1 MNAFNE
7 IYQDV
12 YKRSGMELK
21 EKKKKDT
28 IKRLLFIICMILMI
42 LFCVKTKNY
51 LLIIITGITVVLG
64 PIFMIFNFMD
74 YKKIYKEKVIKT
86 FVKAY
91 SDKLNYYP
99 NGGVSQAVYNRAK
112 FDGHYD
118 RYRTEDLIE
127 GTILDRYKISMSEVH
142 TQKKEETTDSDGNS
156 HTYYA
161 TVFHGLFASIELDA
175 LTGVEF
181 MIRTNSFL
189 SDKVYSVNKLNMD
202 SGEFEKIYD
211 VITLDKISTLRILT
225 ADVMQMLID
234 FKQKNKVTPEIVLN
248 SRGLFIRFELGNVF
262 EPNLIKADIEYDNLK
277 RTYDLISFTLDL
289 TKKFS
294 ENILEFEGKNI

>member
-12 YKRSGMELK
+12 YKKSGMELK

-28 IKRLLFIICMILMI
+28 IKRFLFIICMILMI
-42 LFCVKTKNY
+42 ILCVKTKNY
-51 LLIIITGITVVLG
+51 LLIIITGIAVVIG

-74 YKKIYKEKVIKT
+74 YKKIYKEKVIKE
-86 FVKAY
+86 FVNAY

-99 NGGVSQAVYNRAK
+99 KGGVSQAVYNRAK

-127 GTILDRYKISMSEVH
+127 GTILDKYKISMSEVR
-142 TQKKEETTDSDGNS
+142 TQREEQATDSNGD
-156 HTYYA
+156 TYTTY
-161 TVFHGLFASIELDA
+161 TTLFFGLFASIELNNVH
-175 LTGVEF
+175 GVEF
-181 MIRTNSFL
+181 MIRANTFL
-189 SDKVYSVNKLNMD
+189 SDKSDSLNKLNMD

-211 VITLDKISTLRILT
+211 VVTLDKISTLRILT

-262 EPNLIKADIEYDNLK
+262 EPNLIKTDIEYDNLK
-277 RTYDLISFTLDL
+277 KTYDLINFTLDL

-294 ENILEFEGKNI
+294 ENILEFEG

>member
-12 YKRSGMELK
+12 YKKSGMELK

-28 IKRLLFIICMILMI
+28 IKRFLFIICMILMFI
-42 LFCVKTKNY
+42 LCVKTKNY
-51 LLIIITGITVVLG
+51 LLIIITGIAVVIG

-74 YKKIYKEKVIKT
+74 YKKIYKERVIKE
-86 FVKAY
+86 FVNAY

-99 NGGVSQAVYNRAK
+99 KGGVSQAVYNRAK

-127 GTILDRYKISMSEVH
+127 GTILDKYKISMSEVR
-142 TQKKEETTDSDGNS
+142 TQREEQATDSNGD
-156 HTYYA
+156 TYTTY
-161 TVFHGLFASIELDA
+161 TTLFFGLFASIELNNVH
-175 LTGVEF
+175 GVEF
-181 MIRTNSFL
+181 MIRANTFL
-189 SDKVYSVNKLNMD
+189 SDKSDSLNKLNMD

-211 VITLDKISTLRILT
+211 VVTLDKISTLRILT

-262 EPNLIKADIEYDNLK
+262 EPNLIKTDIEYDNLK
-277 RTYDLISFTLDL
+277 KTYDLINFTLDL

-294 ENILEFEGKNI
+294 ENILEFEG

>member
-12 YKRSGMELK
+12 YKKYGMELK

-28 IKRLLFIICMILMI
+28 IKRFLFIICMILMI
-42 LFCVKTKNY
+42 ILCVKTKNY
-51 LLIIITGITVVLG
+51 LLIIITGIAVVIG
-64 PIFMIFNFMD
+64 SIFMIFNFMD
-74 YKKIYKEKVIKT
+74 YKKIYKERVIKE
-86 FVKAY
+86 FVNAY

-99 NGGVSQAVYNRAK
+99 KGGVSQAVYNRAK

-127 GTILDRYKISMSEVH
+127 GTILDKYKISMSEVR
-142 TQKKEETTDSDGNS
+142 TQREEQATDSNGD
-156 HTYYA
+156 TYTTY
-161 TVFHGLFASIELDA
+161 TTLFFGLFASIELNNVH
-175 LTGVEF
+175 GVEF
-181 MIRTNSFL
+181 MIRANTFL
-189 SDKVYSVNKLNMD
+189 SDKSDSLNKLNMD

-211 VITLDKISTLRILT
+211 VVTLDKISTLRILT

-262 EPNLIKADIEYDNLK
+262 EPNLIKTDIEYDNLK
-277 RTYDLISFTLDL
+277 KTYDLINFTLDL

-294 ENILEFEGKNI
+294 ENILEFEG

>member
-12 YKRSGMELK
+12 YKKSGMELK

-28 IKRLLFIICMILMI
+28 IKRLLFIIGMILMI
-42 LFCVKTKNY
+42 ILCVKTKNY
-51 LLIIITGITVVLG
+51 LLIIITGIAVVVG

-74 YKKIYKEKVIKT
+74 YKKIYKEKVIKE
-86 FVKAY
+86 FVNAY

-127 GTILDRYKISMSEVH
+127 GTILDKYKISMSEVR
-142 TQKKEETTDSDGNS
+142 TQREEQATDSNGD
-156 HTYYA
+156 TYTTY
-161 TVFHGLFASIELDA
+161 TTLFFGLFASIELNNVH
-175 LTGVEF
+175 GVEF
-181 MIRTNSFL
+181 MIRANTFL
-189 SDKVYSVNKLNMD
+189 SDKSDSLNKLNMD

-211 VITLDKISTLRILT
+211 VVTLDKISTLRILT

-277 RTYDLISFTLDL
+277 KTYDLINFTLDL

-294 ENILEFEGKNI
+294 ENILEFEG

>member
-12 YKRSGMELK
+12 YKKSGMELK

-28 IKRLLFIICMILMI
+28 IKRFLFLICIIVMII
-42 LFCVKTKNY
+42 FCAKTKNY

-64 PIFMIFNFMD
+64 PIFMIFSFMD

-86 FVKAY
+86 FVNSY

-99 NGGVSQAVYNRAK
+99 KGGVSQSVYNRAK
-112 FDGHYD
+112 FDRWYD
-118 RYRTEDLIE
+118 RYYSEDLIE
-127 GTILDRYKISMSEVH
+127 GNIMDKYKISMSEVH
-142 TQKKEETTDSDGNS
+142 TQRKEETTDSDGNT
-156 HTYYA
+156 HTHYV
-161 TVFHGLFASIELDA
+161 TLFRGLFASIELDA

-181 MIRTNSFL
+181 MIKTNTFL
-189 SDKVYSVNKLNMD
+189 SDRITNSKKLNMD
-202 SGEFEKIYD
+202 SGEFEKIFD

-225 ADVMQMLID
+225 ADVMQLLID
-234 FKQKNKVTPEIVLN
+234 FKQKHKVAPEIVLN
-248 SRGLFIRFELGNVF
+248 SRGLFIRFALGRVF

-277 RTYDLISFTLDL
+277 KTYDLINFTLDL
-289 TKKFS
+289 TKRFS
-294 ENILEFEGKNI
+294 ENILEFER

>member
-1 MNAFNE
+1 MNIFNE

-12 YKRSGMELK
+12 YKKSGMELK

-28 IKRLLFIICMILMI
+28 IKRFLFLVCIILMMI
-42 LFCVKTKNY
+42 FCFKTKNY
-51 LLIIITGITVVLG
+51 LLIIITGITVILG
-64 PIFMIFNFMD
+64 PIFMVFNFMD
-74 YKKIYKEKVIKT
+74 YKKIYKEKVIKE
-86 FVKAY
+86 FVNAY

-99 NGGVSQAVYNRAK
+99 KGGISQAVYNRAK

-118 RYRTEDLIE
+118 RYNAEDLIE
-127 GTILDRYKISMSEVH
+127 GTILDKYKISMSEVH
-142 TQKKEETTDSDGNS
+142 TQRKEETTDSDG
-156 HTYYA
+156 HTYTSY
-161 TVFHGLFASIELDA
+161 TTLFHGLFASIELDA

-181 MIRTNSFL
+181 TIKKNKFL
-189 SDKVYSVNKLNMD
+189 SDKFGGKNKLNMD

-234 FKQKNKVTPEIVLN
+234 FKQKNKVAPEIVLN

-262 EPNLIKADIEYDNLK
+262 EPNLIKTDIEYDNLK
-277 RTYDLISFTLDL
+277 KTYDIINFILDL

-294 ENILEFEGKNI
+294 ENILEFDG